1 MLKFLIKKS
10 NFQQAVKVIFL
21 FDIFVRIIQFLRELI
36 FSTFY
41 GFSKVTDAFN
51 FTINILGTPINLI
64 ADALLVGIIPSINK
78 KKSMQEKINYVF
90 SLMITFF
97 IIILF
102 LFLLFFTFYYSFM
115 DLLAPGFDLETLSLT
130 FKFSIIYAGIGLLLV
145 LNRII
150 DNFFKAE
157 KIFGLANFS
166 NLVSSIISI
175 IVLLLLF
182 KQTPLA
188 ITLGMLVGTFIG
200 FVILVSKLPIK
211 KMTSFDKDAI
221 VLIKRSLPL
230 LISGGLG
237 VINTFVDKSF
247 STLFNPGTLTIISY
261 SIMIVTLISSLITN
275 AIGGASY
282 SFIASEIEQDQ
293 LKQAQNRINKINFF
307 FLSIFSLICL
317 GFILIGEYFLTLIF
331 YRGNITIEDVRV
343 LYQLTL
349 IFLPMTIYTSIGTIV
364 LQTFY
369 SFNNLKV
376 TTLINSLS
384 VLLHIA
390 LNVLFI
396 DYFGYYTL
404 AGSTLIASLTATLVN
419 AYFLNKIYGM
429 KTINYRIL
437 LFSTLMTLFTL
448 STLLLNNIWLQILII
463 LSLIVIFILLFKK
476 EIKGLKNLI
485 FKFLRKERR

>member
-1 MLKFLIKKS
+1 MFKSLLRKS

-51 FTINILGTPINLI
+51 FTVNILGTPINLI
-64 ADALLVGIIPSINK
+64 ADALLVGVIPSLNTK
-78 KKSMQEKINYVF
+78 ETMQEKMNYVF

-97 IIILF
+97 CIISF
-102 LFLLFFTFYYSFM
+102 LFLAFFTFYYNFM
-115 DLLAPGFDLETLSLT
+115 DLLAPGFDPDTLSLT
-130 FKFSIIYAGIGLLLV
+130 LKFSLIYAVIGLFLV

-175 IVLLLLF
+175 LVLLLLF

-188 ITLGMLVGTFIG
+188 ITLGMLVGTLVGFI
-200 FVILVSKLPIK
+200 ILYLKLPIK

-221 VLIKRSLPL
+221 GLIRRSVPL

-261 SIMIVTLISSLITN
+261 STMIVLLISSLITN

-282 SFIASEIEQDQ
+282 SFIASEIASNQ
-293 LKQAQNRINKINFF
+293 LDKVQTRIKNINFF
-307 FLSIFSLICL
+307 FLSIFSLICIF
-317 GFILIGEYFLTLIF
+317 FILIGKYFLILLF
-331 YRGNITIEDVRV
+331 HRGNITLEDIDT

-376 TTLINSLS
+376 TTIINSIC
-384 VLLHIA
+384 VLLHIS

-396 DYFGYYTL
+396 DYFGFYTL
-404 AGSTLIASLTATLVN
+404 AGSTLIVSLTATLVN
-419 AYFLNKIYGM
+419 SYFLTKKYGISALNYKI
-429 KTINYRIL
+429 IL
-437 LFSTLMTLFTL
+437 ISTLVTLITL
-448 STLLLNNIWLQILII
+448 STLFLHSIWLQLLII
-463 LSLIVIFILLFKK
+463 FLVVLVYFILFRSDIK
-476 EIKGLKNLI
+476 ETKDV
-485 FKFLRKERR
+485 FMSYVLRRRK

>member
-1 MLKFLIKKS
+1 
-10 NFQQAVKVIFL
+10 
-21 FDIFVRIIQFLRELI
+21 
-36 FSTFY
+36 
-41 GFSKVTDAFN
+41 
-51 FTINILGTPINLI
+51 
-64 ADALLVGIIPSINK
+64 
-78 KKSMQEKINYVF
+78 
-90 SLMITFF
+90 
-97 IIILF
+97 
-102 LFLLFFTFYYSFM
+102 
-115 DLLAPGFDLETLSLT
+115 
-130 FKFSIIYAGIGLLLV
+130 
-145 LNRII
+145 
-150 DNFFKAE
+150 
-157 KIFGLANFS
+157 
-166 NLVSSIISI
+166 
-175 IVLLLLF
+175 
-182 KQTPLA
+182 
-188 ITLGMLVGTFIG
+188 
-200 FVILVSKLPIK
+200 
-211 KMTSFDKDAI
+211 MTSFDKDAI